1 MQKSVCEVLQLL
13 ISVGQ
18 DTELGELGSRCSLTG
33 SVQAAVFRGLKP
45 DITYTMKV
53 SLTIRQSSCSVLFL
67 HSHLVSVPESAQFS
81 GLFIAFSDGQLLYEY
96 DIFLVKIYFLK
107 IL

>member
-1 MQKSVCEVLQLL
+1 MKRNSDLGSEISIPDPQHCKISERSSSVAVDLF
-13 ISVGQ
+13 GQ

-53 SLTIRQSSCSVLFL
+53 SLKIRQSSQPVLFL
-67 HSHLVSVPESAQFS
+67 HSHHCGLPWEPSVIFIVFS
-81 GLFIAFSDGQLLYEY
+81 LRASC
-96 DIFLVKIYFLK
+96 
-107 IL
+107 